1 MNPTI
6 ETISPLRQRF
16 LDDMR
21 MRKLSPKTQSGY
33 IRTVSRF
40 YGWLGRSPDS
50 ATAEDLRCYQLH
62 LVDHGISPISL
73 NVTIT
78 GLNFFFGTTLE
89 HPELMTKM
97 HTVPTPR
104 KIPVVLSRDEVARL
118 IGSAGNLKN
127 QTMLAVAYGAGLR
140 ANELVSLKV
149 SDIDGQRG
157 VLRIEQGKGHKDR
170 FAMLSP
176 VLLECLRTW
185 WRTARAERRMLD
197 GGWLFPGQNPVNPL
211 STRQLGKIVHDAAL
225 AAQID
230 KRVSPHTLRHCFAT
244 HLLEQK
250 VDIRVIQVLL
260 GHKKLETT
268 ALYTQVATEVLREV
282 VCPLDILPTV

>member
-1 MNPTI
+1 MNSTT

-40 YGWLGRSPDS
+40 YGWLGRSPES
-50 ATAEDLRCYQLH
+50 ATAEDLRLYQLH

-89 HPELMTKM
+89 QPELMVKM

-104 KIPVVLSRDEVARL
+104 KIPVILSRDEVARL
-118 IGSAGNLKN
+118 IGAAGNLKN
-127 QTMLAVAYGAGLR
+127 QTLLAVAYGAGLR
-140 ANELVSLKV
+140 ANEVVSLKV

-170 FAMLSP
+170 FAMP
-176 VLLECLRTW
+176 
-185 WRTARAERRMLD
+185 
-197 GGWLFPGQNPVNPL
+197 
-211 STRQLGKIVHDAAL
+211 
-225 AAQID
+225 
-230 KRVSPHTLRHCFAT
+230 
-244 HLLEQK
+244 
-250 VDIRVIQVLL
+250 
-260 GHKKLETT
+260 
-268 ALYTQVATEVLREV
+268 
-282 VCPLDILPTV
+282 